1 MNFEF
6 TADQRA
12 LLDAVDR
19 IAAHHEVPQ
28 ALGTTAFVPAPG
40 LEADLEGA
48 ALLDA
53 AAVEELGAVAA
64 VAMVIRLARLP
75 QGMELIART
84 LLGPLHWPP
93 NAPALIRWPCAVLW
107 EGRGR
112 AARFLPG
119 ARTVLCVRGT
129 VVEAA
134 PVQAGDVLPLDSPFG
149 YPVGRLRAPDALP
162 WQPVHSDA
170 QALRTTWR
178 VGLAAELAGQ
188 LGAALDAVVQ
198 HVRDRRQF
206 GRPLGSF
213 QAVQHRLAEAA
224 VRVEAMRCLALQ
236 AAHRGTSAD
245 AAAAAGYA
253 QQAAAPLIYD
263 LHQFMGA
270 MGLTLEHPLHRWTT
284 RAKMLRAD
292 LGGHAAQY
300 QALADAT
307 WGTAGGIAA

>member
-1 MNFEF
+1 MNFEY

-12 LLDAVDR
+12 LLDALER
-19 IAAHHEVPQ
+19 IAARHEAPQ

-48 ALLDA
+48 GLLDA

-64 VAMVIRLARLP
+64 VAVIMRLARLP
-75 QGMELIART
+75 QGMELVART
-84 LLGPLHWPP
+84 LLGPLHLS
-93 NAPALIRWPCAVLW
+93 ALTRWPCAVLW
-107 EGRGR
+107 EGRGH

-119 ARTVLCVRGT
+119 ARAVLCVRGG

-134 PVQAGDVLPLDSPFG
+134 SVQADDVQPLDSPFG
-149 YPVGRLRAPDALP
+149 YPSGRLRAPELLP
-162 WQPVHSDA
+162 WQALHADA
-170 QALRTTWR
+170 QVLRTTWR
-178 VGLAAELAGQ
+178 IGLAAELAGC
-188 LGAALDAVVQ
+188 LAAALDAVVQ

-213 QAVQHRLAEAA
+213 QAVQHRLAEGA
-224 VRVEAMRCLALQ
+224 VCVEAMRWLALQ
-236 AAHRGTSAD
+236 AAHRGSAAD

-253 QQAAAPLIYD
+253 QQAATPLIYD

-292 LGGHAAQY
+292 LGGHAVQY

-307 WGTAGGIAA
+307 WGAAGGVAA